1 MATPTKAKH
10 TITPQ
15 TAPQLSK
22 NELDRITEV
31 FKIYETG
38 LREATIYPKVNKNDP
53 VSTFFDPLVF
63 NFNRNFHNENVTH
76 CIAFLLW
83 FEEINFGLA

>member
-1 MATPTKAKH
+1 MATPTSKAKH
-10 TITPQ
+10 PVCPQ

-38 LREATIYPKVNKNDP
+38 LREATIYPKVNE
-53 VSTFFDPLVF
+53 L
-63 NFNRNFHNENVTH
+63 
-76 CIAFLLW
+76 
-83 FEEINFGLA
+83 

>member
-38 LREATIYPKVNKNDP
+38 LREATIYPKVNKKNSRDRP
-53 VSTFFDPLVF
+53 ALVHF
-63 NFNRNFHNENVTH
+63 KGP
-76 CIAFLLW
+76 W
-83 FEEINFGLA
+83 EIFPTL

>member
-1 MATPTKAKH
+1 MATPTSKAKH
-10 TITPQ
+10 PVCPQ

-38 LREATIYPKVNKNDP
+38 LREATIYPKVKRA
-53 VSTFFDPLVF
+53 FGFDFP
-63 NFNRNFHNENVTH
+63 
-76 CIAFLLW
+76 
-83 FEEINFGLA
+83 

>member
-1 MATPTKAKH
+1 MATPTSKAKFPVG
-10 TITPQ
+10 PQ

-38 LREATIYPKVNKNDP
+38 LREATIYPKVTN
-53 VSTFFDPLVF
+53 L
-63 NFNRNFHNENVTH
+63 
-76 CIAFLLW
+76 
-83 FEEINFGLA
+83 